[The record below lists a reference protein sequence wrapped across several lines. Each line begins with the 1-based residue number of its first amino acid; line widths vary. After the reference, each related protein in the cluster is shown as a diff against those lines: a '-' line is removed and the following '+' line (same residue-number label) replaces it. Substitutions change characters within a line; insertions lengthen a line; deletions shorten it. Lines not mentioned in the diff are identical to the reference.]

1 MMIGIADAIVMAPV
15 LASACS
21 TPTEAE
27 DDWIIAVNTAPAST
41 PRIGFENRSSR
52 LRKLSLVRSGETAPL
67 IASMP
72 YIKTA
77 KPSRIEPV
85 SFCRSLPAMM
95 RTMPTSARTGV
106 NDEGLSSWMKR
117 LDPSRPAKLKSHA
130 VTVVPTF
137 APMITWIA
145 CLSVIRPEFTKTT
158 TMTVVADDDWM
169 TAVTPRPVKKP
180 ASLLP
185 VSFPSSALS

>member
-67 IASMP
+67 IAFYP
-72 YIKTA
+72 KD
-77 KPSRIEPV
+77 KEH
-85 SFCRSLPAMM
+85 FL
-95 RTMPTSARTGV
+95 
-106 NDEGLSSWMKR
+106 
-117 LDPSRPAKLKSHA
+117 A
-130 VTVVPTF
+130 VEK
-137 APMITWIA
+137 I
-145 CLSVIRPEFTKTT
+145 
-158 TMTVVADDDWM
+158 
-169 TAVTPRPVKKP
+169 VKKYRGQFM
-180 ASLLP
+180 AMKTDAKAHG
-185 VSFPSSALS
+185 VSIEELCKQYANRRTLELWVDGIQ